1 MVKEEIS
8 WDEIGHRVATARGI
22 RDMRQSDLADHLGL
36 DRTAIAKIENGTRGL
51 SAVEL
56 ARIADALRM
65 PVSWFVTESPPAI
78 VSHREEGLLPGT
90 EGPIQL
96 ELETLAIN
104 VEQLIEWG
112 LLSPPSFESI
122 GINPPSD
129 HEEAEQAARDVR
141 DFVGAADEPLNDL
154 SRVAQQLGLYAFVFE
169 TKNRDF
175 DGAYLALEAG
185 GVAYINGS
193 HDSGRRRF
201 SLAHELGHH
210 VFQDAYSTDLNIDGS
225 KEKTEKLINAFSV
238 HLLLPREGAVRF
250 WQNRPEGES
259 VRLRA
264 IHLATRYQLSW
275 TALCTHLK
283 SLELIDSDTWK
294 HLARRVPAKGEI
306 LEAKLMILGDLRPS
320 SIPSQYA
327 SGVMK
332 AYRNNQITADRAI
345 EMMYETLTV
354 GDLPVPE
361 EVAADAMI
369 GDID

>member
-141 DFVGAADEPLNDL
+141 DFVGAADEPLNDV